1 MPSMRRRLLPGE
13 TEPPSKGSLK
23 RGALEIRSL
32 AERLAAPG
40 GARWD
45 APLEL
50 PENVT
55 DALAMARRLPAG
67 SARARQVG
75 YVAKL
80 LRKLDGEAI
89 HRRMQELEDEHRL
102 EARKHQRGAADGPHG
117 KIEP

>member
-1 MPSMRRRLLPGE
+1 MIHMRRRLLPGE

-32 AERLAAPG
+32 AERLAATG

-45 APLEL
+45 RPLDL
-50 PENVT
+50 PENIIE
-55 DALAMARRLPAG
+55 ALAMARRLPAG

-80 LRKLDGEAI
+80 LRKLDGAAI
-89 HRRMQELEDEHRL
+89 HDRMLELEAEQRL
-102 EARKHQRGAADGPHG
+102 EARKHQKGAVDGPHG